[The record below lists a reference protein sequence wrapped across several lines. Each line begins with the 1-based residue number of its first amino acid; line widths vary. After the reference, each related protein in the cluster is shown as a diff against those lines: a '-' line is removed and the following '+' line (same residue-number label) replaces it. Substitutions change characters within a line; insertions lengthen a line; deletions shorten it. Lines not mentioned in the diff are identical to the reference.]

1 MIGIVIVT
9 HGNLAREFK
18 AVIEHVM
25 GPQIQFCAF
34 GIQNEDDI
42 SQKRKELLKIVQSLD
57 QGMGVAILTDMF
69 GGTPSNLALSLLDL
83 KNVEVMAGVNLPLL
97 IKLISLRDKKSLQE
111 SMKEAQEAGQRYIKS
126 GISLSGGFQRVRLPL
141 NNGLPWKTLRD
152 YTHEQRR
159 NL

>member
-1 MIGIVIVT
+1 MIHSSSKGINKDRENHMIGIVIVT

-42 SQKRKELLKIVQSLD
+42 SQKRKELLKIVKSLD
-57 QGMGVAILTDMF
+57 QGMGVAVLTDMF

-111 SMKEAQEAGQRYIKS
+111 SMKEAQEAGQRYI
-126 GISLSGGFQRVRLPL
+126 
-141 NNGLPWKTLRD
+141 
-152 YTHEQRR
+152 
-159 NL
+159 NLASHFLAASSE